1 VTLQEEPRPGLEA
14 VERHLRSWLSGA
26 GRVAILGIGGPLQ
39 GDDAVG
45 ARVAQG
51 LLDRTAD
58 NVLPMVCWTVPE
70 SCTGPIR
77 AFQPTHVLLVD
88 AAELGQPAG
97 TCRLVE
103 ADALAGLSL
112 STHSAPLRLVVQY
125 LSKSTG
131 ARVALLGV
139 QPKRTELGER
149 MTAELEQLAGEL
161 AEMLLRVVGLA
172 SS

>member
-1 VTLQEEPRPGLEA
+1 VEQE
-14 VERHLRSWLSGA
+14 LRGWLSGA
-26 GRVAILGIGGPLQ
+26 RRVAIVGIGGPLQ

-51 LLDRTAD
+51 LLDRTAE

-97 TCRLVE
+97 TCRLVQ
-103 ADALAGLSL
+103 ADSLVGMSL
-112 STHSAPLRLVVQY
+112 STHSAPLRLVAEF

-131 ARVALLGV
+131 AQVALLAV
-139 QPKRTELGER
+139 QPKRTELGEP
-149 MTAELEQLAGEL
+149 MTAQLEHTAEQL
-161 AEMLLRVVGLA
+161 AEMLLRVVGVQRQDD
-172 SS
+172 S